1 MLKEF
6 SPELISVI
14 QLTKNNS
21 PVIRQ
26 SYGKRIAQYYELEL
40 IVEGSGA
47 IITNKNV
54 LKTTAG
60 RLFIRTPG
68 MRLEGITPYFSYY
81 VVFSDLSGE
90 LQHLV
95 MPLYMENM
103 EFLAAYFK
111 TIRNNFLYPDAASEL
126 EIKACILQI
135 ITAIIRKQHGRKNP
149 VVEKTIQ
156 YIYNNIGQPLS
167 VSNLAQKS
175 GYSLNHYTTLFK
187 MATNELPSEFIK
199 RCRIRKVC
207 ELLEETEDTI
217 EKIAQECGFF
227 NMSYF
232 FRTFKQIQG
241 ETPNEYRKKLQN
253 LYGGCNET
261 SWFLYRGHIFGVLHK
276 HKTYVYYFCN
286 RRLRPF

>member
-1 MLKEF
+1 MLKSF
-6 SPELISVI
+6 SPELISII

-21 PVIRQ
+21 PITRQ

-54 LKTTAG
+54 LKTIAG

-68 MRLEGITPYFSYY
+68 MKLEGITPYYSYY
-81 VVFSDLSGE
+81 IVFSDPSGE
-90 LQHLV
+90 LKHIS
-95 MPLYMENM
+95 MPLYMDNM
-103 EFLAAYFK
+103 EYLTVFFK
-111 TIRNNFLYPDAASEL
+111 TIRNNFLHPDSSSEL

-135 ITAIIRKQHGRKNP
+135 IAAIIRKQNSEKNP
-149 VVEKTIQ
+149 VVEKSMQ
-156 YIYNNIGQPLS
+156 YIYNHISQPLS
-167 VSNLAQKS
+167 VSNLAKES

-187 MATNELPSEFIK
+187 MAANELPSEFIK
-199 RCRIRKVC
+199 RCRIRKAC

-217 EKIAQECGFF
+217 EKIAQECGFS

-232 FRTFKQIQG
+232 FRTFKQIQR

-253 LYGGCNET
+253 YKGIG
-261 SWFLYRGHIFGVLHK
+261 
-276 HKTYVYYFCN
+276 
-286 RRLRPF
+286 